1 MLSINKVH
9 IIGNLTRDPEIKDTA
24 NGRLARLGV
33 ATNRRYRDK
42 DGQMQDATQFHDVVV
57 FQERLIDVIENYCE
71 KGTQVSVEGTL
82 EHRSYDDKDGIKR
95 NVTEIVIRP
104 YGGEFQLGNRAGG
117 AGGGDRDGGRGN
129 DRGGNRGNDRNDNR
143 GGNRG
148 GGRDYDDDRR
158 NDRNDNRNSGGGN
171 RGGGRGNYD
180 DDMDDDIPF

>member
-9 IIGNLTRDPEIKDTA
+9 IIGNLTRDPEIKETA

-42 DGQMQDATQFHDVVV
+42 DGQMQDATQYHDVVV
-57 FQERLIDVIENYCE
+57 FQDRLISVIEDYCQ

-82 EHRSYDDKDGIKR
+82 EHRSYEDKDGIKR
-95 NVTEIVIRP
+95 NVSEIVIRP
-104 YGGEFQLGNRAGG
+104 YGGEFQLGNRPGG
-117 AGGGDRDGGRGN
+117 SDGANRGE
-129 DRGGNRGNDRNDNR
+129 DRGGARNDDR

-148 GGRDYDDDRR
+148 GGRDDDRR
-158 NDRNDNRNSGGGN
+158 NDRNDNRGNDN
-171 RGGGRGNYD
+171 RGGGRNY

>member
-9 IIGNLTRDPEIKDTA
+9 IIGNLTRDPEIKDTT

-42 DGQMQDATQFHDVVV
+42 ESGQMVDAAQYHDVVV
-57 FQERLIDVIENYCE
+57 FQDRLIDVISDYCV

-82 EHRSYDDKDGIKR
+82 EHRSYEDKDGIKR

-104 YGGEFQLGNRAGG
+104 YGGEFQLGNRPGG
-117 AGGGDRDGGRGN
+117 SDGGGRDN
-129 DRGGNRGNDRNDNR
+129 DRGGSRNDDR

-148 GGRDYDDDRR
+148 GGRDYDDGRR
-158 NDRNDNRNSGGGN
+158 SDNRNDNRGGSRNDNRSGG
-171 RGGGRGNYD
+171 RDY

>member
-9 IIGNLTRDPEIKDTA
+9 IIGNLTRDPEIKETA

-42 DGQMQDATQFHDVVV
+42 ETNEWVDATQFHDVVV
-57 FQERLIDVIENYCE
+57 FQDRLIDVIENYCV

-82 EHRSYDDKDGIKR
+82 EHRSYEDKDGIKR

-104 YGGEFQLGNRAGG
+104 YGGEFQLGQRAGG
-117 AGGGDRDGGRGN
+117 SDREGGGGRNEERSGGRN
-129 DRGGNRGNDRNDNR
+129 DDR

-148 GGRDYDDDRR
+148 GGRDQNDARR
-158 NDRNDNRNSGGGN
+158 NDRNDNRSNDN
-171 RGGGRGNYD
+171 RGGGRDY

>member
-1 MLSINKVH
+1 
-9 IIGNLTRDPEIKDTA
+9 
-24 NGRLARLGV
+24 
-33 ATNRRYRDK
+33 
-42 DGQMQDATQFHDVVV
+42 MQDATQFHDVVV

-158 NDRNDNRNSGGGN
+158 NDRNDNRDSGGGN

-180 DDMDDDIPF
+180 DMEDDDIPF